1 MGFERVYDYEDGKR
15 DWGSFGLP
23 REGKKAQEPSGGDF
37 ARRDVP
43 TCRLE
48 DALQEVRHRVRASGW
63 ETCMVVNERGIVLGR
78 IGRKALRADSDQTV
92 EEAMTEGPSTVRP
105 SIGVSALLKRMID
118 NRLTSFVVTTADGK
132 LVGVVLREEAENVL
146 AQR

>member
-1 MGFERVYDYEDGKR
+1 MGFEQVYEYEDGKR

-23 REGKKAQEPSGGDF
+23 REGKKTQEPSGGDL

-43 TCRLE
+43 TCLLE
-48 DALQEVRHRVRASGW
+48 DDLQEVRQRARASGW
-63 ETCMVVNERGIVLGR
+63 ETCMVVNEHGIVLGR
-78 IGRKALRADSDQTV
+78 LGRKALRADSDQTV

-105 SIGVSALLKRMID
+105 SIGGSALLKRMID
-118 NRLTSFVVTTADGK
+118 NGLTSFVVTTADGK
-132 LVGVVLREEAENVL
+132 LIGVVLREEAEKLL

>member
-23 REGKKAQEPSGGDF
+23 REGQKAEEPSGGDL

-43 TCRLE
+43 TCLLE
-48 DALQEVRHRVRASGW
+48 DDLHDVQQRVRASGW
-63 ETCMVVNERGIVLGR
+63 ETCMVVNDHGIVLGR
-78 IGRKALRADSDQTV
+78 LGRKALRADSNQTV
-92 EEAMTEGPSTVRP
+92 EEAMTEGPSTVRT
-105 SIGVSALLKRMID
+105 SIGGSALLKRMID

-132 LVGVVLREEAENVL
+132 LVGVVLRKEAESVL